1 MESFAN
7 ADKTKTWCTYEGP
20 SEDAIRKAA
29 ELNGL
34 PIDRMMHV
42 PVTAGRP
49 AVRVSGAPAGGP
61 GQIEDG
67 GEARNRTRVRFP
79 SQIVTPGP

>member
-42 PVTAGRP
+42 PVKL
-49 AVRVSGAPAGGP
+49 
-61 GQIEDG
+61 
-67 GEARNRTRVRFP
+67 
-79 SQIVTPGP
+79 TPR